1 MAGGTWKAQN
11 KRRPGVYINVKGNGK
26 PVVNSPLGRLLMFQ
40 NKPLGW
46 GKNGVITLDASS
58 NFEELTGHK
67 LSDPELAPVRE
78 ALKDAETVLL
88 VNAVNS
94 GKKASCNVIEGALT
108 LTAKYEGT
116 MGNNLSFSIIH
127 QKNNNIKMITL
138 LGTKVVDEAT
148 CLMGN
153 FPIEVHNSYL
163 DLELS
168 EDYTKSLDKNP
179 NDQTEEEK
187 MWISRTNE
195 LVSKETS
202 YTLSGGT
209 DGTNDVINVMNEA
222 LENEYYSVATTAG
235 WDESSNIHQLFA
247 EQIKR
252 LRENI
257 GLKVRGVIPNST
269 DVAYNYEG
277 ISSVKNGYL
286 LNDGTLIDVPT
297 ATARFAG
304 MSASA
309 DAATALTYS
318 DIDDAVEASPRLN
331 NEDTITAL
339 NNGEIVFTTRP
350 GNRVVIEQD
359 IDTLTSFSGEKPK
372 EFSKNRIMRTLDE
385 ICSNT
390 QQVFESSFLGKVGN
404 DDAGRNLF
412 KANRTAYLQGLQAQS
427 IIQNFTPTDL
437 EVLAGEDSD
446 AVVMNLSVQPV
457 DAMEKLYVTITVR

>member
-1 MAGGTWKAQN
+1 M
-11 KRRPGVYINVKGNGK
+11 
-26 PVVNSPLGRLLMFQ
+26 
-40 NKPLGW
+40 
-46 GKNGVITLDASS
+46 
-58 NFEELTGHK
+58 
-67 LSDPELAPVRE
+67 
-78 ALKDAETVLL
+78 
-88 VNAVNS
+88 
-94 GKKASCNVIEGALT
+94 
-108 LTAKYEGT
+108 
-116 MGNNLSFSIIH
+116 
-127 QKNNNIKMITL
+127 
-138 LGTKVVDEAT
+138 
-148 CLMGN
+148 
-153 FPIEVHNSYL
+153 
-163 DLELS
+163 
-168 EDYTKSLDKNP
+168 
-179 NDQTEEEK
+179 
-187 MWISRTNE
+187 
-195 LVSKETS
+195 
-202 YTLSGGT
+202 
-209 DGTNDVINVMNEA
+209 
-222 LENEYYSVATTAG
+222 
-235 WDESSNIHQLFA
+235 
-247 EQIKR
+247 
-252 LRENI
+252 
-257 GLKVRGVIPNST
+257 
-269 DVAYNYEG
+269 
-277 ISSVKNGYL
+277 

-309 DAATALTYS
+309 DAATALTYA

-437 EVLAGEDSD
+437 EVLGGEDSD